1 MIIIVRVSSYEEE
14 LQKMKFEVDTDQLSA
29 TVRSLQDVLNEI
41 SDQRVKMYSA
51 IKELD
56 SMWIG
61 EAHDAFLIQYE
72 NDNEM
77 MEKMIQDLNEVVENF
92 GTARE
97 NYDVCEESVK
107 DMIRKIRI

>member
-61 EAHDAFLIQYE
+61 EAHDTFLIQYE

-77 MEKMIQDLNEVVENF
+77 MEKMIQDLNEVVGNF

-97 NYDVCEESVK
+97 NYDSCEESVK